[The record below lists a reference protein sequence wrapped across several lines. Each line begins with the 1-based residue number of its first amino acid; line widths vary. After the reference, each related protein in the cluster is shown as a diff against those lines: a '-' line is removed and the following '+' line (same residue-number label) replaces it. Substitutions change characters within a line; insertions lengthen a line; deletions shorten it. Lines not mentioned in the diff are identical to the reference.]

1 MRNYNIEKELVKARL
16 MDFIF
21 DDEYE
26 RIEDKEAFYD
36 EVTAEFRKNL
46 SVNNTLE
53 EALGSAI
60 FSKLFKYIEN
70 KEKPENLLL
79 LWQKI

>member
-21 DDEYE
+21 GDEYE

-46 SVNNTLE
+46 GWKRIGKN
-53 EALGSAI
+53 
-60 FSKLFKYIEN
+60 
-70 KEKPENLLL
+70 
-79 LWQKI
+79 